1 MELIK
6 SKKGFSLVE
15 LVIVISVFVIL
26 VTIATPLFFP
36 ENVKFDS
43 WSNGLYNALYRAK
56 TAAIINLYEVG
67 FIALDNRN
75 FLIFIDA
82 NRSNS
87 FDNNDPV
94 VIDSRNIFNDFN
106 NRNSSIENIII
117 SSSLGSQTINTFN
130 PNNIIFKFNSLGFVI
145 LPNNNQFNSITI
157 NLINNRVSYRYS
169 ITLTPGGDIN
179 IRKVRN

>member
-1 MELIK
+1 MKFIK
-6 SKKGFSLVE
+6 SNKGFSLIE
-15 LVIVISVFVIL
+15 LLISISVLVIL
-26 VTIATPLFFP
+26 VTLATPLFFP

-43 WSNGLYNALYRAK
+43 WSNGIYNALYRAK

-75 FLIFIDA
+75 FLIFLDT

-87 FDNNDPV
+87 FDNNDRII
-94 VIDSRNIFNDFN
+94 IDSRNVLNDFN
-106 NRNSSIENIII
+106 NRNSSIQDIII
-117 SSSLGSQTINTFN
+117 SFPNTTQSVMFN
-130 PNNIIFKFNSLGFVI
+130 PNNVIFKFNSLGFVL
-145 LPNNNQFNSITI
+145 LPDGNNFNSITL

-169 ITLTPGGDIN
+169 IILTPGGDID